1 MRSFKPVFPPVLFI
15 LLLPL
20 CAPAYAQI
28 EPGQWVGGMY
38 MVGARF
44 DGPWGTQSWAFLD
57 EGEKVQKA
65 ISNVTKAAD
74 FPELCQ
80 TCGGDAHYSYWHGD
94 ALYTLADGN
103 LERDGEGMEFRR
115 HVFAKWE
122 DGEWRLLGTL
132 RVPKQLI
139 NFIPCDGDRFIVVSS
154 DTDFFDDNRPDR
166 SPFCVVALKEGRKEL
181 TAVSSIDHGQDGLRK
196 YMVQKN
202 CFSLA
207 WFSDVVVT
215 EGRATLVN
223 KDTGLYWVFST
234 ETARLVK
241 AGSIFKG
248 VTPEMIAGGD
258 FKSRRGV
265 LCANPERAGTVL
277 LSAQDEGLYL
287 TETENP
293 IKEATELWESVLL
306 EQLIEEGDAWIWEI
320 QSRRMGEVLARN
332 QLIAWYRIHPDN
344 GRLER
349 LDAPPE
355 GGAST
360 RGDTFGND
368 FWRPMADGSV
378 KMGWDPFLLD
388 GLREQVSKW
397 AGGPEGE
404 GASKEAEGAAPGTA
418 DSEPSPKVGGADG
431 EAGKDSGKDENKGGD
446 KSDALVG

>member
-1 MRSFKPVFPPVLFI
+1 MLFRKSALALSAW
-15 LLLPL
+15 LLSL
-20 CAPAYAQI
+20 CAPAFAQSTS
-28 EPGQWVGGMY
+28 PGQWVGGMY

-44 DGPWGTQSWAFLD
+44 DGPWGTTSWAFLD

-65 ISNVTKAAD
+65 ISNVTKAAN

-122 DGEWRLLGTL
+122 DGEWLLLGTL
-132 RVPKQLI
+132 RAPKQLMH
-139 NFIPCDGDRFIVVSS
+139 FIPCDGGRFIVVSS
-154 DTDFFDDNRPDR
+154 DTDIFEDNRPDR
-166 SPFCVVALKEGRKEL
+166 SPFCVVAAKEGKKEL
-181 TAVSSIDHGQDGLRK
+181 TVVSSIDHGQDDLRK
-196 YMVQKN
+196 FMFQAN

-207 WFSDVVVT
+207 WFSDVIVT

-248 VTPEMIAGGD
+248 VTPEMIAGGYL
-258 FKSRRGV
+258 KSRGGI
-265 LCANPERAGTVL
+265 LCANPEKEGCVL

-287 TETENP
+287 AETENP
-293 IKEATELWESVLL
+293 IKEAMELWESVPW
-306 EQLIEEGDAWIWEI
+306 EQRTEERDAGIWET
-320 QSRRMGEVLARN
+320 QVRRMNNVLARSP
-332 QLIAWYRIHPDN
+332 LIVWYRIHPEN

-349 LDAPPE
+349 LDAPPK
-355 GGAST
+355 GGMST

-368 FWRPMADGSV
+368 FWRPMPDGSV
-378 KMGWDPFLLD
+378 KMGWDPHQMDSLK
-388 GLREQVSKW
+388 EQVPKW
-397 AGGPEGE
+397 AGGLKGE
-404 GASKEAEGAAPGTA
+404 GVAKEADGAKE
-418 DSEPSPKVGGADG
+418 SG
-431 EAGKDSGKDENKGGD
+431 EATPLEGDVAGTGEGKGN
-446 KSDALVG
+446 ALVG